1 MKKLTT
7 LLAVLMI
14 FCSISVL
21 PVSASEELSSEPQI
35 YAESRTDEAVWYTR
49 VYNGVRQKRLW
60 SVTYN
65 CWLTDWID
73 C

>member
-7 LLAVLMI
+7 LLAVLLI

-21 PVSASEELSSEPQI
+21 PVSASEESSSEAQT
-35 YAESRTDEAVWYTR
+35 YAETRTDEVVWYTR

>member
-1 MKKLTT
+1 MKKFTT
-7 LLAVLMI
+7 LLAALII

-21 PVSASEELSSEPQI
+21 PVSASEEFISETQT
-35 YAESRTDEAVWYTR
+35 AGEARTDEAVWYTR

>member
-1 MKKLTT
+1 MKKII
-7 LLAVLMI
+7 ACFVAFI
-14 FCSISVL
+14 IVCSVATF
-21 PVSASEELSSEPQI
+21 PVSANGVICSESQSVSE
-35 YAESRTDEAVWYTR
+35 ARANETVWYTR
-49 VYNGVRQKRLW
+49 VYNGVLQKRLW